1 MVGRESKG
9 IAVVRLLA
17 KVGSGRERASMASET
32 VVVRLR
38 VKSSKMLQRDDVHI
52 FKIANPSDGRPDY
65 LSTRVGVK
73 YEGAVPYG
81 NQYLIRSSRLDYF
94 D

>member
-17 KVGSGRERASMASET
+17 KVGSGSERASMASET

-38 VKSSKMLQRDDVHI
+38 VRSSKMLQRDDVHI
-52 FKIANPSDGRPDY
+52 FKIANPGDGRPD
-65 LSTRVGVK
+65 SGVLK
-73 YEGAVPYG
+73 
-81 NQYLIRSSRLDYF
+81 
-94 D
+94 